1 MASVTRRFLQ
11 STIRVVLVAHGVCV
25 LASMA
30 ILAAGLIAVKQ
41 DPPIGG
47 PLGTIGEAVQGV
59 SAGAGG
65 MTLMWV
71 LIIPLAALMAVSFL
85 LGLVYGK
92 WGLPGYL
99 LGRAVLFVPF
109 LAAAYMILG
118 RLILSWID
126 HGGLGAAW
134 QSTQPLLTTRAGLTL
149 VLLYAAL
156 TTAAVGIGWAVTL
169 AITHHKRS
177 HGKWETI
184 GYVEPTG

>member
-1 MASVTRRFLQ
+1 MASVTRRFFQ
-11 STIRVVLVAHGVCV
+11 SPLRVVLVVHGLCV
-25 LASMA
+25 LASLA

-47 PLGTIGEAVQGV
+47 LLGKIGEAVRSV
-59 SAGAGG
+59 STGAGG
-65 MTLMWV
+65 MTMMLV
-71 LIIPLAALMAVSFL
+71 LVAPLAVLMAVSFL

-109 LAAAYMILG
+109 LAAAYMIVG
-118 RLILSWID
+118 WQILSRID
-126 HGGLGAAW
+126 HGGPAAAW
-134 QSTQPLLTTRAGLTL
+134 QNTQPLLTTGAGLAL

-156 TTAAVGIGWAVTL
+156 TTAAVGIGWAVAL